1 MENSEIMSKLTNIQ
15 SSYQLS
21 PIDGAGNFPYRADSQ
36 YGGGGIFRE
45 VTDASRTPYHVPTIL
60 SVNNRSIA
68 TAGSWNNDA
77 WTTYHNYMTGST
89 TADCERAFWFA
100 LGTHRENTYSYEPF
114 KRQAELQFAKN
125 DAVIHDDTYFWNGAQ
140 NSNTPTA
147 HRMMFIRNHHPSST
161 QNMTMWSTMSETWSS
176 GAEGAGIALGT
187 PNNTTYSNT
196 TAISW
201 TSPWQGTGTST
212 GDRTASW
219 NISVPAQ
226 RTVAVILNSSAHYTG
241 GTTSSYNYR
250 QHNGFYNLNGSFPAN
265 TWLQPDMRM
274 TWAAYTYNQTAEF
287 SYNSVTSH
295 QVWNRCAALF
305 GDR

>member
-1 MENSEIMSKLTNIQ
+1 MADLSKLIGAGYPN
-15 SSYQLS
+15 
-21 PIDGAGNFPYRADSQ
+21 PIDGGSAPSYNNSTPM
-36 YGGGGIFRE
+36 GGIFKE
-45 VTDASRTPYHVPTIL
+45 ITDASRTPYHVPTIL

-68 TAGSWNNDA
+68 TAGGWNNDA
-77 WTTYHNYMTGST
+77 WTTYHNYMTGNT

-161 QNMTMWSTMSETWSS
+161 QNMTMWSTMSESWSN
-176 GAEGAGIALGT
+176 GQEGAGIALGT
-187 PNNTTYSNT
+187 PNGSYSGSTT
-196 TAISW
+196 ISW
-201 TSPWQGTGTST
+201 TSPWQGTGNSL

-265 TWLQPDMRM
+265 TWLQPDMRL
-274 TWAAYTYNQTAEF
+274 TWGADTYNQTAEF
-287 SYNSVTSH
+287 SYNAVTSH